1 MMNARIINA
10 LSEIYD
16 IERLRLA
23 TVDYLAT
30 HDIDINAVAGAC
42 GSPTVTPITLL
53 PNQRFDLPDRCAE
66 DGVVNVKG
74 VVIEARGEDGETV
87 FDLVAWPIANPT
99 DVHTLCGSAP
109 ILGLWQAFNAAT
121 YVFDYPL
128 VIHRTPLDWL
138 KADCQGAAIIIPDL
152 AAQTFLDI
160 ANFGGQIGASDPA
173 HARELKAHL
182 VAFFSTV
189 KIISPNPLRR
199 VA

>member
-1 MMNARIINA
+1 MNARISGA
-10 LSEIYD
+10 LAEVYD
-16 IERLRLA
+16 LDRDRMP
-23 TVDYLAT
+23 TVDYLAEYG
-30 HDIDINAVAGAC
+30 INIGAVAGFC
-42 GSPTVTPITLL
+42 GSPTVLPITLL
-53 PNQRFDLPDRCAE
+53 PNRRFDLPDHGTEAV
-66 DGVVNVKG
+66 DG

-87 FDLVAWPIANPT
+87 IDLVAWPIANPT
-99 DVHTLCGSAP
+99 DVHTLCGAASM
-109 ILGLWQAFNAAT
+109 LGLWQAFNAAT

-128 VIHRTPLDWL
+128 AIHRTPLDWL